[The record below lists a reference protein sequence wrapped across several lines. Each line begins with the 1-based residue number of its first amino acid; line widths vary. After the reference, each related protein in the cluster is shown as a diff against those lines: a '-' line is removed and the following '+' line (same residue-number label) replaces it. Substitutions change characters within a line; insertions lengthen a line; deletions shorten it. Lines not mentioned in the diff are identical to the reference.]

1 MRDMYKYL
9 VLLMQRD
16 RARLVKT
23 ACDDGVTRWSIYPFG
38 IAVHRSTA
46 KRILARADVRGM
58 QDGLLPDLD
67 QTFGIEAGSNAA

>member
-16 RARLVKT
+16 GARLVKT
-23 ACDDGVTRWSIYPFG
+23 ACDDGIARWSLYPFG

-46 KRILARADVRGM
+46 GKILARSDVRGM

-67 QTFGIEAGSNAA
+67 QTFAIEASSNAA